1 MKSLFLP
8 RCRIFF
14 DGGLGYKQRVS
25 SRSASW
31 IDNRR
36 RRRGTTNHIVA
47 RMRCHECKVNA
58 LHGGGENHEG
68 SCFQR
73 IGPCESFANGSDS
86 VTLTIGITNISWN
99 YDGELIIDRL
109 PIFFG
114 GCIRGVVL
122 NLHNLTSCGC
132 AVIAKA
138 KANAI
143 LNDFLLCC
151 YAQAETKASEQGKSF
166 KQRG

>member
-1 MKSLFLP
+1 MKSLVLP
-8 RCRIFF
+8 RSRIFF
-14 DGGLGYKQRVS
+14 DGGLGYIQRVS
-25 SRSASW
+25 SRFVSW